1 VAVVSFYRLTTAGR
15 EMTLARLSK
24 LSLHEVGHVLG
35 LGHCWEHS
43 CLMRSIRNIEQLDI
57 LDLAFCEGCSYEL
70 GRRVGR
76 LKTGGAG
83 SKGRPCATDQ

>member
-15 EMTLARLSK
+15 ETTLTRLSK

-43 CLMRSIRNIEQLDI
+43 CLMRSIRNIEQLDG
-57 LDLAFCEGCSYEL
+57 LELSFCESCSFEL
-70 GRRVGR
+70 GRRVAR
-76 LKTGGAG
+76 LKESGAG
-83 SKGRPCATDQ
+83 EKCPPGAAAD